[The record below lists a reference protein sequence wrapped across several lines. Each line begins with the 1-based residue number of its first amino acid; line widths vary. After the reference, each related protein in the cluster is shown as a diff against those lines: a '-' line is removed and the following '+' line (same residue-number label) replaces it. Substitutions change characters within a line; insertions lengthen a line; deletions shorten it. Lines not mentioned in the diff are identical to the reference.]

1 MDREGR
7 GLHIEQRGVW
17 QADKIQWQI
26 NGLPEPESVEF
37 RKIGG
42 WDAVLYDLKIA
53 DAVHSNIR
61 AHWIQDNAWVEKI
74 AVVKEFSTGLPQIW
88 ADEKGLQEV
97 FLNIMLN
104 AVQMME
110 NTGTLTIRTY
120 CEEITEYAARNTDKF
135 KPKDKIVVIEIKDT
149 GAGMD
154 DETLKALFEPFF
166 STKEKGTGLSLFVC
180 YGIINNHGG
189 VIRGTKVN

>member
-1 MDREGR
+1 
-7 GLHIEQRGVW
+7 
-17 QADKIQWQI
+17 
-26 NGLPEPESVEF
+26 
-37 RKIGG
+37 
-42 WDAVLYDLKIA
+42 
-53 DAVHSNIR
+53 
-61 AHWIQDNAWVEKI
+61 
-74 AVVKEFSTGLPQIW
+74 
-88 ADEKGLQEV
+88 
-97 FLNIMLN
+97 MLN

-154 DETLKALFEPFF
+154 DETLKALFESFF
-166 STKEKGTGLSLFVC
+166 STKEKGTGLGLFVC

-189 VIRGTKVN
+189 VIEVQSQLGKGSTFIIKLPVPSRKGEV